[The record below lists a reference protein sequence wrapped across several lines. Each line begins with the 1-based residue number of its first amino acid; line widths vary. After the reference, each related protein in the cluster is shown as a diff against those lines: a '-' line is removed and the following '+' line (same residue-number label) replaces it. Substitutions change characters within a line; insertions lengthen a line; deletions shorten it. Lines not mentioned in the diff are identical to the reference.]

1 MVSLA
6 QAAQAKINAQ
16 KSTGPRTPQGKA
28 RSCMNA
34 MKHGLRSKRVAE
46 QREAS
51 RAFEERYFRWM
62 RTGRASDDI
71 DEYLMY
77 RNVVLS
83 VELEQV
89 DRARASRSVKLV
101 DSAAEADLD
110 AVEELGARLFFNPAG
125 GAELYGNSPA
135 QAELSTRRR
144 TSWDGQPA
152 FDNDPSVLVRRL
164 EATHL
169 GTVWLLEQF
178 ELLRNQLD
186 SPGFSLPHERFKFIR
201 LLGREP
207 VHSIDDLRVAVVFVA
222 GHALRPAAKHA
233 FIDLASDMDATQLKR
248 HRKRVQARFPDLFR
262 DQGPPEYKQM
272 LVDLVD
278 ENIDRL
284 STLLREHEANAE
296 EHAEQTYNRLQFDP
310 SPEGSA
316 LRNHWI
322 RCTDRLQRGFE
333 TYRKYQSSKRRRQT
347 NDQNNDDKDQG
358 AAADSWPF
366 EELNGAR
373 RAAHDDD
380 EQSRTRSRPQ
390 SDRSLDADDDYD
402 EPDDDS
408 DDWADL
414 ERELSAGLPSDLD
427 FGSDDP
433 ALIEAEESSSMS
445 DAPHAEAGDHGTS
458 WLAEIPRNLTNEPGA
473 LPRDERSKPSGTV
486 GVASKFNATN
496 RLDNSH
502 LRMPTQPRDAE
513 AGTQAAPPRDHRPT
527 PGPGVERERAA
538 TLAKPQARMPPEISH
553 PRDPAQAGLTGRGDS
568 IESRIE
574 AAMAQ
579 LDANERSGRR
589 SGPRLSATQIL
600 KNLGLIPP

>member
-1 MVSLA
+1 MVSPA

-34 MKHGLRSKRVAE
+34 MKHGVRSKRRAQE
-46 QREAS
+46 RELS

-71 DEYLMY
+71 EEFLMY
-77 RNVVLS
+77 RNVTLS
-83 VELEQV
+83 LELEWI
-89 DRARASRSVKLV
+89 DRARRDRRRTLV
-101 DSAAEADLD
+101 DNAAETDFD
-110 AVEELGARLFFNPAG
+110 AVEELGANLFFTPAG
-125 GAELYGNSPA
+125 GAELYGNAPA
-135 QAELSTRRR
+135 QAEVTTQRR

-152 FDNDPSVLVRRL
+152 FENDPSVLVRRL

-186 SPGFSLPHERFKFIR
+186 SPGFWLPHERFKFIR

-233 FIDLASDMDATQLKR
+233 FVDLASDMDATQLKR

-262 DQGPPEYKQM
+262 DQGQAEYKQM

-278 ENIDRL
+278 ENIERL
-284 STLLREHEANAE
+284 SALLREHEADAE
-296 EHAEQTYNRLQFDP
+296 ENAQRTVDRFQFD
-310 SPEGSA
+310 STPEGTA
-316 LRNHWI
+316 LSNHLI
-322 RCTDRLQRGFE
+322 RCTDRLHRGFE
-333 TYRKYQSSKRRRQT
+333 TYRKYQSNKRRRQT
-347 NDQNNDDKDQG
+347 ADQNNDDKDQG
-358 AAADSWPF
+358 AADHAWPF

-373 RAAHDDD
+373 RAAHDD
-380 EQSRTRSRPQ
+380 ERSRARSRPQ
-390 SDRSLDADDDYD
+390 PDRSYDDDDGYD

-408 DDWADL
+408 DDWSDL
-414 ERELSAGLPSDLD
+414 ERELSAGLPGDLD

-433 ALIEAEESSSMS
+433 ALIEAEESSPVS

-458 WLAEIPRNLTNEPGA
+458 WLAEIPRNLTNEPGT
-473 LPRDERSKPSGTV
+473 LPRDERSNPSGTV
-486 GVASKFNATN
+486 GVASNSCN
-496 RLDNSH
+496 SRRLDNSH
-502 LRMPTQPRDAE
+502 VRTPTQPRDA
-513 AGTQAAPPRDHRPT
+513 GIGPQAPPARDRPPT
-527 PGPGVERERAA
+527 PGSVIEHVKPVAPA
-538 TLAKPQARMPPEISH
+538 HPQARMTPEIAH
-553 PRDPAQAGLTGRGDS
+553 PRDPSQPGLFGRGDS
-568 IESRIE
+568 IESRLQD
-574 AAMAQ
+574 AMAQ
-579 LDANERSGRR
+579 LDEEERSGRR